1 MFFPLFNS
9 LKKAAERFGMQ
20 NYFASQEELTQIQD
34 VVDQV
39 IIGIQ
44 VLDYKNQNLL
54 LGSKR
59 LAANQF
65 KLSQNQFN
73 DLWKKHLNIPLPKHI
88 FYKIN

>member
-1 MFFPLFNS
+1 MFFSILNS
-9 LKKAAERFGMQ
+9 LKSAAQRFGMQ